1 MMIIIYL
8 LWQINT
14 GASLLC
20 IKYSFIIL
28 SDRSPPVIYVL
39 YNSTNKIILHYFH
52 RQKFKIAVFVCL
64 QARGKKRQ
72 KGWFP
77 ASHVK
82 LLGSNSGTSTP
93 ASAAS
98 KKQNS
103 FPGLMFFC
111 VNLSSSLSMY
121 SLKLVGQV
129 IAIYDYTAAN
139 EDELSFSKSQV
150 INVLDK
156 SNPDWWKGE
165 LNGVT
170 GLIPANYVKMTTSDS
185 DPSQQCK

>member
-1 MMIIIYL
+1 M

-14 GASLLC
+14 GASLSC
-20 IKYSFIIL
+20 MKYSFIIL
-28 SDRSPPVIYVL
+28 NDRSPPVICVL
-39 YNSTNKIILHYFH
+39 YNSTNKIILNYFH
-52 RQKFKIAVFVCL
+52 RQKFKIAAKVFVCVFRPGGKSVRRAGSLLHTSSFWAQTAANLHLHL
-64 QARGKKRQ
+64 QLVRNRTA
-72 KGWFP
+72 F
-77 ASHVK
+77 S
-82 LLGSNSGTSTP
+82 
-93 ASAAS
+93 
-98 KKQNS
+98 
-103 FPGLMFFC
+103 GLMFFC
-111 VNLSSSLSMY
+111 VNLSSSLSMCF
-121 SLKLVGQV
+121 LPLVGQV

>member
-1 MMIIIYL
+1 MHKVIVGKLVINICYDMYIIFF
-8 LWQINT
+8 T
-14 GASLLC
+14 C
-20 IKYSFIIL
+20 ITSANKKQY
-28 SDRSPPVIYVL
+28 
-39 YNSTNKIILHYFH
+39 KIILIN
-52 RQKFKIAVFVCL
+52 RLTDKNENIQISCKIFSLCL

-82 LLGSNSGTSTP
+82 LLGSNSGKSTP
-93 ASAAS
+93 ASAAGE
-98 KKQNS
+98 KQHKY
-103 FPGLMFFC
+103 PGLIYFSLP
-111 VNLSSSLSMY
+111 LSSLLSLFF
-121 SLKLVGQV
+121 LPIVGQV
-129 IAIYDYTAAN
+129 IAIYDYNAAN
-139 EDELSFSKSQV
+139 EDELSFSKSQI

-170 GLIPANYVKMTTSDS
+170 GLIPTNYVKVTTSDS

>member
-1 MMIIIYL
+1 M
-8 LWQINT
+8 
-14 GASLLC
+14 
-20 IKYSFIIL
+20 
-28 SDRSPPVIYVL
+28 
-39 YNSTNKIILHYFH
+39 
-52 RQKFKIAVFVCL
+52 CL

-82 LLGSNSGTSTP
+82 LLGSNSGKSTP
-93 ASAAS
+93 ASAAG

-103 FPGLMFFC
+103 FSGLIFFFF
-111 VNLSSSLSMY
+111 VNLSSSLS
-121 SLKLVGQV
+121 LFFLTLVCQV

-170 GLIPANYVKMTTSDS
+170 GLIPTNYVKMTTSDS